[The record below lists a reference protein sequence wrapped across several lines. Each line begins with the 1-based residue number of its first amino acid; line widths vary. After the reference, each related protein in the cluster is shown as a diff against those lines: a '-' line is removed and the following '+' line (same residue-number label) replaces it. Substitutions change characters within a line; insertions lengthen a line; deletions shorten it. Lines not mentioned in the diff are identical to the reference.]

1 LWLRKNGV
9 KEKWFIIGGGSLLMA
24 ILIAFNIFRDDT
36 NSINVETEKV
46 TRQTVIHK
54 VNASGQIQPEMEVK
68 ISATS
73 SAWIDSISVNEG
85 DYVIKGQHLITLDR
99 KQLLANY
106 NSAVSSVRSAEA
118 RLEQEQSSKK
128 RIESMY
134 EQNMTSDQELEAAL
148 ASYEIANS
156 QLEQAKASLASRK
169 DELDKARIIA
179 PKAGTVTSIS
189 KEVGDLAV
197 GGMFQADV
205 LMTISDLSKM
215 EVIVDVNENDVI
227 SISLDDTSEIE
238 IDAFQ
243 DTIFYGLVTEIAHK
257 AQTTSLGTQN
267 QVTNFEVKISMIE
280 VPEGI
285 RPGMSATANIVTDRR
300 ENVLAIPIQSLTVR
314 SEGSEKMSFGKGRK
328 KGSEPDEESRLKAK
342 EMEELVFILT
352 DQPGGVLRDGKLS
365 EPDDLKKMKKKAKR
379 GEKFVH
385 IRPIKVGISSE
396 THYEVLNGL
405 EEGDEIVTGSYR
417 AISRDLSHNSQV
429 TTGDQDKGKV
439 KTGSAKKKD

>member
-1 LWLRKNGV
+1 
-9 KEKWFIIGGGSLLMA
+9 MA